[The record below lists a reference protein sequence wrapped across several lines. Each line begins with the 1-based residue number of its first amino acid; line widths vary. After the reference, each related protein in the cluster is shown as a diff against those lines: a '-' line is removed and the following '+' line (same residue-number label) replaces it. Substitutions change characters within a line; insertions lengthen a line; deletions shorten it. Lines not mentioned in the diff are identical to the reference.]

1 MIENGRQ
8 VFNQECLDCHQGY
21 QGSSIEVFSFEEIGT
36 DDQMKYIL
44 DPDLDGISDLGV
56 ENDPTHGI
64 KAPRLTGVWAKNR
77 LLHNGS
83 VESLEDLFCIY
94 GERTDDQVIF
104 GNIGHT
110 FGCDLSYLDKTDII
124 EFLRSI

>member
-1 MIENGRQ
+1 MIRPM
-8 VFNQECLDCHQGY
+8 VLRHQDLLGY
-21 QGSSIEVFSFEEIGT
+21 GQ
-36 DDQMKYIL
+36 
-44 DPDLDGISDLGV
+44 
-56 ENDPTHGI
+56 
-64 KAPRLTGVWAKNR
+64 KNR

-110 FGCDLSYLDKTDII
+110 FGCDLPYLDKTDII
-124 EFLRSI
+124 EFF